1 LLKEGKIKV
10 TKMLVIAL
18 TIVIAFC
25 LITTIILGTRL
36 MRKAYEKRFAKN
48 VKRHIDVLPRKKE
61 PEPIPTESNILSFT
75 LLERFYAAQ
84 QPQLTLPYKM
94 AQTDAYVKSLP
105 SLSFTPVPPLYE
117 EIDLSSP
124 TKIITTTSPPPSYK
138 SPSPTL
144 RNENDGKIVT
154 QEV

>member
-1 LLKEGKIKV
+1 
-10 TKMLVIAL
+10 MLAIAL
-18 TIVIAFC
+18 SIVIAFC

-105 SLSFTPVPPLYE
+105 SLSFTPLPPLYE

-124 TKIITTTSPPPSYK
+124 TKIVSTSPPPSYK

-144 RNENDGKIVT
+144 IKNKNDGKIVT

>member
-1 LLKEGKIKV
+1 
-10 TKMLVIAL
+10 MLVIAL
-18 TIVIAFC
+18 SIVIAFC
-25 LITTIILGTRL
+25 LMTSIILGTRL

-61 PEPIPTESNILSFT
+61 PEPFPTESNNILSFT

-84 QPQLTLPYKM
+84 PPQLSLPYKM

-105 SLSFTPVPPLYE
+105 SLSFTPLPPLYE

-124 TKIITTTSPPPSYK
+124 TKIVSSSPPPSYPPS
-138 SPSPTL
+138 SPSLTSSPKIGEN
-144 RNENDGKIVT
+144 NENGKIVT
-154 QEV
+154 QDV